1 MHALTISWEKTLLDQ
16 IVRAIFDSA
25 IRRFESSRPSHAVR
39 SLGAMS
45 RPREFARRSRGL
57 RRRWR
62 VSVAGFSC
70 FKEAFVEIGAL
81 VSGRGFSISV
91 FLSQRLS
98 SNSPETG
105 L

>member
-1 MHALTISWEKTLLDQ
+1 MVSMAGIRLRSRESARAFKGIICDDISE
-16 IVRAIFDSA
+16 
-25 IRRFESSRPSHAVR
+25 FESDMPSHAVR

-45 RPREFARRSRGL
+45 RPREFARHSRGL

-81 VSGRGFSISV
+81 VSGWGIFNFRVLIS
-91 FLSQRLS
+91 
-98 SNSPETG
+98 ETQ
-105 L
+105 